1 MAKSCEIDC
10 GPRINWGGGG
20 WWERMV
26 SNSKAYFQI
35 LRSCGN
41 QEAKAS
47 LDRIYHKINLFVE
60 YHFLIDIFC

>member
-1 MAKSCEIDC
+1 MANSCEIGC
-10 GPRINWGGGG
+10 GPRINLGGGG
-20 WWERMV
+20 GGRVV

-47 LDRIYHKINLFVE
+47 LDRIYHKINMFVE